1 MPVQTEMVLINSRSW
16 VVDHGRHGPGN
27 SDFGPGVL
35 DLEQN
40 DPKNN
45 THYKREAAKTTIWK
59 WSLIFKMN

>member
-1 MPVQTEMVLINSRSW
+1 MPVQTEIVLINSRSW

-40 DPKNN
+40 DPK
-45 THYKREAAKTTIWK
+45 KTPITK
-59 WSLIFKMN
+59 ERLPKPQFGSGPLSLK